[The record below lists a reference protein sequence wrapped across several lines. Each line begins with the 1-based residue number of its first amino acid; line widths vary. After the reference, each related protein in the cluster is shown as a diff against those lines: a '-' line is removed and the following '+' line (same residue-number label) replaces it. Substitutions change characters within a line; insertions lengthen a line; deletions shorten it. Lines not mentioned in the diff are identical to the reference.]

1 MNTVLGA
8 IDELTVLSGNIGC
21 ILARWQKWS
30 KVSLKGSEVRF
41 RAAKRAKVS
50 PEGSDGRCLAAKK
63 AKSVTEE
70 FRSGVQGGKKG

>member
-1 MNTVLGA
+1 MVQSVAEGF
-8 IDELTVLSGNIGC
+8 
-21 ILARWQKWS
+21 R
-30 KVSLKGSEVRF
+30 SEVSGGKKGQKCRL
-41 RAAKRAKVS
+41 RVPTGDVWRQKRAKVS

>member
-1 MNTVLGA
+1 M
-8 IDELTVLSGNIGC
+8 DESTALSGNIGC

-30 KVSLKGSEVRF
+30 KVSLK
-41 RAAKRAKVS
+41 
-50 PEGSDGRCLAAKK
+50 GSDGRCLAAKK